1 MLIQNSYGYAI
12 GMEYAQTVKRFQGAF
27 GTLEKGEV
35 EVVRGLEEKANIE
48 PHNEILE
55 KVQTHRFPD

>member
-48 PHNEILE
+48 GTS
-55 KVQTHRFPD
+55 Q